1 MQPTT
6 FPGSTKLNISLLL
19 WYFPWYRV
27 ILAVSKYSICGNF
40 LKAFRPHVLPPSPP
54 SDPLSYVSKTRERG
68 ANKLIPRLTAKDQ
81 VEEKRSFLG
90 EEYSGEFL
98 TLPVVKL
105 LKRREEKII
114 AERWTGFDYLYN
126 ANPSVWQI
134 RMIRHTG
141 Y

>member
-40 LKAFRPHVLPPSPP
+40 LKAFRPRVLPPLPHRIP
-54 SDPLSYVSKTRERG
+54 YPTCRKRERG

-81 VEEKRSFLG
+81 VGKERSFLG
-90 EEYSGEFL
+90 EEYSGGFL